1 MHRRPGRNCTYHNP
15 SVGCPTVTEW
25 FENSGEVGVDEAY
38 KENIELQVV
47 VRPPTTMWRGS
58 GGSEKGMVA
67 VVVLVLVVLVVK
79 VVQWMG
85 GTVPVPSSPTEIRP
99 PTG

>member
-1 MHRRPGRNCTYHNP
+1 MK
-15 SVGCPTVTEW
+15 W
-25 FENSGEVGVDEAY
+25 GVDEAY

-58 GGSEKGMVA
+58 GGSKKGMVA
-67 VVVLVLVVLVVK
+67 VVVVVLVLVLVVVVVK
-79 VVQWMG
+79 AVQWMG